1 MLEGMP
7 RARHILRCVIAVG
20 GVCAGLGEI
29 AMAGA
34 HGSTELRPSAGET
47 LARVYCGSCHA
58 FPAPDLLDKKT
69 WREQTLPRMS
79 IRLGLAPEAI
89 ERHPEAALL
98 RASGVFPTSPMIS
111 GADWDA
117 INDYYVQNAPE
128 KPLPQE
134 PHPEIT
140 PGLELFAVEKP
151 RHKMPV
157 PSTTMVKISERER
170 KVYMGDAETKA
181 LGIYTFDGR
190 PPTSMQ
196 LGNIPVSMKETDRG
210 IYLTM
215 IGKFFPS
222 EEPKGTLAF
231 LQRAADRFA
240 APQMIVTNVVR
251 PTHAEFADLNSD
263 GRTDFIFSEYGNNVG
278 KFCWYENAGGDQYRE
293 HVLLPRS
300 GAVRSAVHDFN
311 GDKAPDIAV
320 LIAQEQETLY
330 LLLNDGKARFS
341 TNTIVFNKP
350 PIYGHSGF
358 ELVDFN
364 NDGQQDFLVTNG
376 DNGEYTSPTKRY
388 HGVRLYLNR
397 GNLKFEEAFFF
408 PLNGAFGAKAR
419 DFDQDG
425 DLDIAAISF
434 FPDYDRTPQESFV
447 YLENTGK
454 MQFKALTFPHCTMG
468 RWLVMDAGDL
478 DADGDVDLVLGS
490 YINGPSAVPPA
501 LKRDWDRLSPS
512 VLVLR
517 NKLRSP
523 K

>member
-1 MLEGMP
+1 
-7 RARHILRCVIAVG
+7 V
-20 GVCAGLGEI
+20 
-29 AMAGA
+29 
-34 HGSTELRPSAGET
+34 RPAAGEA
-47 LARVYCGSCHA
+47 LARVYCGSCHT
-58 FPAPDLLDKKT
+58 FPAPDLLDKRT

-79 IRLGLAPEAI
+79 IRMGLAPNMI
-89 ERHPEAALL
+89 DTHPEAALL
-98 RASGVFPTSPMIS
+98 RASGAFPTSPIIS
-111 GADWDA
+111 TADWDA
-117 INDYYVQNAPE
+117 IVDYYVQSAPE
-128 KPLPQE
+128 QPLPQE
-134 PHPEIT
+134 PHPGIV

-170 KVYMGDAETKA
+170 KVYIGDAETKA
-181 LGIYTFDGR
+181 LGIYTFDGK

-196 LGNIPVSMKETDRG
+196 LGNIPVSLSESDRG
-210 IYLTM
+210 IYVTM

-222 EEPKGTLAF
+222 EELKGAFAF
-231 LQRAADRFA
+231 LERAGERFGP
-240 APQMIVTNVVR
+240 PQMIVTNVPR
-251 PTHAEFADLNSD
+251 ATHAEFADLNAD
-263 GRTDFIFSEYGNNVG
+263 GKLDFVFSIYGNNVG
-278 KFCWYENAGGDQYRE
+278 RFGWFENLGNGKYTE

-320 LIAQEQETLY
+320 LVAQEQETLY
-330 LLLNDGKARFS
+330 LLLNEGHARFS

-364 NDGQQDFLVTNG
+364 KDGLQDFLVTNG
-376 DNGEYTSPTKRY
+376 DNGEYPSPPKRY
-388 HGVRLYLNR
+388 HGIRLYLNR
-397 GNLKFEEAFFF
+397 GNLKFDEAFFF

-425 DLDIAAISF
+425 DLDIAAVSF
-434 FPDYDRTPQESFV
+434 FPDYDHTPQESFV
-447 YLENTGK
+447 YLENKGN
-454 MQFKALTFPHCTMG
+454 MQFTPLTFPQCTIG

-478 DADGDVDLVLGS
+478 DADGDIDLVLGS
-490 YINGPSAVPPA
+490 YINGPSAVPAA
-501 LKRDWDRLSPS
+501 LKRDWDRFSPS
-512 VLVLR
+512 ILVLR

>member
-1 MLEGMP
+1 MLERMR
-7 RARHILRCVIAVG
+7 RARDILICGITAFG
-20 GVCAGLGEI
+20 LCA
-29 AMAGA
+29 AWPAAGA
-34 HGSTELRPSAGET
+34 GPQESSEIKPSTGET
-47 LARVYCGSCHA
+47 LARVYCGSCHT
-58 FPAPDLLDKKT
+58 FPEPDLLDKGT
-69 WREQTLPRMS
+69 WRDQTLPRMS
-79 IRLGLAPEAI
+79 IRLGLSPQMI
-89 ERHPEAALL
+89 DKHPEAALL

-111 GADWDA
+111 DADWA
-117 INDYYVQNAPE
+117 AVIDYYLQKAPE

-134 PHPEIT
+134 PHPQIT
-140 PGLELFAVEKP
+140 PGLELFTIEKP

-181 LGIYTFDGR
+181 LGVYTFDGK

-196 LGNIPVSMKETDRG
+196 LANIPVSLTESDRG

-222 EEPKGTLAF
+222 EEPRGAFAF
-231 LQRAADRFA
+231 LERAGERFGP
-240 APQMIVTNVVR
+240 PQMIVTNVVR
-251 PTHAEFADLNSD
+251 PTHAEFADLNGD
-263 GRTDFIFSEYGNNVG
+263 GRTDVVFSEYGNNVG
-278 KFCWYENAGGDQYRE
+278 KFCWYENLGGEKYRE
-293 HVLLPRS
+293 QVLLPRS

-311 GDKAPDIAV
+311 GDKTPDIAV

-330 LLLNDGKARFS
+330 LLLNDGHARFS

-364 NDGQQDFLVTNG
+364 KDGLQDFLVTNG
-376 DNGEYTSPTKRY
+376 DNGEYPSPTKRY

-397 GNLKFEEAFFF
+397 GNLKFDEAFFF
-408 PLNGAFGAKAR
+408 PLNGAFAAKAR

-425 DLDIAAISF
+425 DVDIAATSF

-447 YLENTGK
+447 YLENKGS
-454 MQFKALTFPHCTMG
+454 MQFRALTFPQCTMG

-478 DADGDVDLVLGS
+478 DADGDIDLVLGS
-490 YINGPSAVPPA
+490 YINGPSDVPA
-501 LKRDWDRLSPS
+501 LLKRDWDRFSPS
-512 VLVLR
+512 ILVLR
-517 NKLRSP
+517 NKARSP